1 MARARQRE
9 TAMIEPERDYMYEE
23 PRGFFMPLIFGL
35 IIGIGGLAIWL
46 GLPTF
51 GSFIQEQYQGLIVAS
66 VPEEYQ
72 AYTIWAVIA
81 VGIMLLLL
89 LRGILLRVPLIL
101 GVLVGA
107 LLWVPFGN
115 HVMAM
120 VPQVEENLPDLR
132 AGLDGLLTDYPT
144 LQSLRDVAESN
155 VAVPSGTPAAE
166 EVAEEATE

>member
-120 VPQVEENLPDLR
+120 VPQVD
-132 AGLDGLLTDYPT
+132 LDGLLTDYPT